1 MIVWLGDWG
10 APEKIHPNLEPGWVG
25 FGWTFPARNELICT
39 SFETDELDENMFQ
52 KRCAFVLLPNM
63 LWYLLWYL
71 SYMLCFYQGT
81 QKIPPLRRWW
91 TDKGCFWAENS
102 KSQQRICCKHPTS
115 SRAYGSM
122 ISTSQIQ
129 SSQAFYG
136 FFTSGYHLHGA
147 ASDFGGSTSICP
159 LFGSLALQTPA
170 TAHESLNVRGWSAS
184 SFPCLM
190 ASLLTCT
197 TALRAHW
204 WLVRTEKWRGS
215 FHHLLYASVKNKQSS
230 HLQRNQTQAMTFAD
244 IQFKTLKSPRAPCL
258 PSSLSFGRRPQLSKL
273 AKGMRRRTSL
283 MEVWQS
289 FYGRFQ

>member
-159 LFGSLALQTPA
+159 FLGRSRCKRLQQLTSPLMCEAEVPHPSHASWHHFSPAPLPCEHTGDLF
-170 TAHESLNVRGWSAS
+170 
-184 SFPCLM
+184 
-190 ASLLTCT
+190 
-197 TALRAHW
+197 
-204 WLVRTEKWRGS
+204 
-215 FHHLLYASVKNKQSS
+215 
-230 HLQRNQTQAMTFAD
+230 
-244 IQFKTLKSPRAPCL
+244 
-258 PSSLSFGRRPQLSKL
+258 
-273 AKGMRRRTSL
+273 
-283 MEVWQS
+283 
-289 FYGRFQ
+289 